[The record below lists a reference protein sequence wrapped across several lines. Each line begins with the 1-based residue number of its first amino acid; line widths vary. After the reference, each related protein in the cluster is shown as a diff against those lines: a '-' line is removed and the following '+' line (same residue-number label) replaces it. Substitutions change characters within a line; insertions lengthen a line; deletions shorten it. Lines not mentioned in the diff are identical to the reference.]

1 MSMLLLKTICI
12 NPWKEEDGEGVHFCD
27 VWVITIA
34 IAIGVKVVWGD
45 ARCIFKHLRHIC
57 FSFREVGGL

>member
-34 IAIGVKVVWGD
+34 IAIGVKVVGETPD
-45 ARCIFKHLRHIC
+45 AFLNI
-57 FSFREVGGL
+57 